1 MIQIDMEMPKSC
13 KVCPF
18 EKFGDCY
25 GGKAKYIMDIEDCM
39 EAGIRHPNCPLEIV
53 HTEKKPMDESKLKP
67 CPFCGTPNTNLYF
80 VKVDAPHGFDTVGIF
95 CNSCKQTVILEENEW
110 EGEDSRT
117 REKAI
122 EAWNRRANDG

>member
-1 MIQIDMEMPKSC
+1 MKRYAANIPMIFGKLGRMPTGS
-13 KVCPF
+13 
-18 EKFGDCY
+18 
-25 GGKAKYIMDIEDCM
+25 A
-39 EAGIRHPNCPLEIV
+39 L
-53 HTEKKPMDESKLKP
+53 TEKEETMDGTKLKP

-110 EGEDSRT
+110 EGEDSKT

-122 EAWNRRANDG
+122 EAWNRRASDG